1 LTGTTIYG
9 GVGKRELSSEECWYA
24 AVMKKFLPTAFGVA
38 LGTLIYT
45 RWLDSAHVFD
55 WGRAIFVGVVCGIGA
70 AVWPDKRAGK
80 AGGDGR

>member
-1 LTGTTIYG
+1 ML
-9 GVGKRELSSEECWYA
+9 V
-24 AVMKKFLPTAFGVA
+24 
-38 LGTLIYT
+38 TLVYT
-45 RWLDSAHVFD
+45 RWLGSAHVFD